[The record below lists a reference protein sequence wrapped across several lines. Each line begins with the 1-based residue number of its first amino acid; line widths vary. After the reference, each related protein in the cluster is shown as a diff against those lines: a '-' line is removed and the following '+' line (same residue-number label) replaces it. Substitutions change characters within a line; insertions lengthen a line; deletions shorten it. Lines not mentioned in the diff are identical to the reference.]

1 MLSFRVLRLPF
12 VSVVWLPLSFRRWRL
27 AWSCCS
33 GGFCSG
39 ALASFVF
46 FLLGLAFLCGAGL
59 PGLLFAVPFFF
70 LSLLFFFGGLF
81 SSLSSLGSWLCCSFG
96 VRRLPFVVSRR
107 SGAVL
112 VSLSA

>member
-33 GGFCSG
+33 GAFWSG
-39 ALASFVF
+39 ALVALVCS
-46 FLLGLAFLCGAGL
+46 LLGVAFLCGAGL
-59 PGLLFAVPFFF
+59 PGLLFGGPFFF
-70 LSLLFFFGGLF
+70 FSLVFFFGGLF

-112 VSLSA
+112 VSLSV